1 MSDMFKAAIFDMDG
15 TMVDT
20 EIIQSRAFEA
30 VLAEFGVT
38 AELTEHGTVQI
49 PGRTAKQMWEF
60 LKQKHHITADIDDLT
75 ARKRAAALEALQEDL
90 DPMPGLLELLF
101 DLKQRDIKLA
111 VATSSM
117 RDRAELIMHKIGVTD
132 HFAVTVTAAEI
143 TNVKPA
149 PDSYLEAARAL
160 GVDPSLCIAFED
172 SDVGVAAA
180 KAAGMKVVAVPN
192 EYTKRMDFSQADL
205 IVGSLKDVTS
215 EKLNSL

>member
-1 MSDMFKAAIFDMDG
+1 MFKAAIFDMDG

-20 EIIQSRAFEA
+20 EIIQSKAFEA

-49 PGRTAKQMWEF
+49 PGRTSKQMWEF
-60 LKQKHHITADIDDLT
+60 LKQKHNIAAEVDDLT
-75 ARKRAAALEALQEDL
+75 AMKRAAAMEALQADL
-90 DPMPGLLELLF
+90 EPMPGLLELLF
-101 DLKQRDIKLA
+101 DLKQRDVKLA

-117 RDRAELIMHKIGVTD
+117 RDRAELIMGKIGVVD
-132 HFAVTVTAAEI
+132 HFVTAVTADEI

-160 GVDPSLCIAFED
+160 GVDPSACIAFED

-205 IVGSLKDVTS
+205 LVASLGDVTF
-215 EKLNSL
+215 EKLVNLWV

>member
-1 MSDMFKAAIFDMDG
+1 MFKAAIFDMDG

-20 EIIQSRAFEA
+20 EIIQSKAFEA

-49 PGRTAKQMWEF
+49 PGRTSKQMWEF
-60 LKQKHHITADIDDLT
+60 LKQKHHITAEVDDLT
-75 ARKRAAALEALQEDL
+75 AMKRAAAMEALQEDL
-90 DPMPGLLELLF
+90 EPMPGLLELLL
-101 DLKQRDIKLA
+101 DLKHREIVLA

-117 RDRAELIMHKIGVTD
+117 RDRAEHIMHKIGVAE
-132 HFAVTVTAAEI
+132 HFSVAVTAAEV

-160 GVDPSLCIAFED
+160 GVDPVECIAFED
-172 SDVGVAAA
+172 TDVGIMAA

-205 IVGSLKDVTS
+205 VVASLENVTF
-215 EKLNSL
+215 EKLVNL